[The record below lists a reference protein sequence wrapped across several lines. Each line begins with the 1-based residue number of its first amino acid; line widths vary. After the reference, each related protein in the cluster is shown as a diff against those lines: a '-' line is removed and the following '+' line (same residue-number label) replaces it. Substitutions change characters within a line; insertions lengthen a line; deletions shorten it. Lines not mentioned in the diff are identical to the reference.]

1 MNADMSNI
9 VIVDKGGRIRF
20 FTSGEVKAE
29 EINGDK
35 ELLELLSAKRD
46 IMRVKYRL
54 APSVLVR
61 LGPVPSDTGAFGV
74 CSITNRASHTRR

>member
-35 ELLELLSAKRD
+35 ELLQLLA
-46 IMRVKYRL
+46 
-54 APSVLVR
+54 
-61 LGPVPSDTGAFGV
+61 GE
-74 CSITNRASHTRR
+74 

>member
-9 VIVDKGGRIRF
+9 VIVDKSGRIRF

-35 ELLELLSAKRD
+35 ELLELLA
-46 IMRVKYRL
+46 
-54 APSVLVR
+54 
-61 LGPVPSDTGAFGV
+61 GE
-74 CSITNRASHTRR
+74 